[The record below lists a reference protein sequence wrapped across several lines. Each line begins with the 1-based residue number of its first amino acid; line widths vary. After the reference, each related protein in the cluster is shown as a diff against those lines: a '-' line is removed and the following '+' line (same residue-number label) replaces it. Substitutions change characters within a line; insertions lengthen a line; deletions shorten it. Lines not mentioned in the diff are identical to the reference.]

1 MFPDRW
7 KIAHVIP
14 IFKAGDKTS
23 CSNYR
28 PISILSC
35 LAKLF
40 ESLVYASLYSHL
52 NNYICTQQHGF
63 VKNRSTLSNLL
74 EFKHYLCQTF
84 ASCGQVDAIYLDFS
98 KAFDKVNHSLLC
110 QKLSLYGIHGCL
122 LRWITSYLSNRSQLV
137 TVKGYSSSPIPVSS
151 GVPQG
156 SHLGPLLFVIFI
168 NDLTERLSSPAL
180 LYADDLKIFTSIV
193 DEKNCLTLQNDLN
206 VVANW
211 CSSNLMYLNIDKCCV
226 ITFTRKKNK
235 IIHSYYIHDTLIDRK
250 DVVRDLGVLF
260 DEQLTFRPHY
270 EQIIQRG
277 NQLLGFIMRTTKHFK
292 KPRSTLYLFN
302 SLVRSVLEYCSPV
315 WSPFYNVHINNIE
328 KIQKRCLRYLSRKH
342 NFGRSLAGYSQRLS
356 KFDVIPLCTRRR
368 RYDLLCLHK
377 ILHAIINAPN
387 LLSSLNINTL
397 HRSRRPNVFSIQVY
411 RNNTSYYNP
420 LIRMCRAYNELVRSG
435 RDVDIFNDKFSV
447 FKKAI
452 SEILKDEVSNYT

>member
-1 MFPDRW
+1 
-7 KIAHVIP
+7 
-14 IFKAGDKTS
+14 
-23 CSNYR
+23 
-28 PISILSC
+28 
-35 LAKLF
+35 
-40 ESLVYASLYSHL
+40 
-52 NNYICTQQHGF
+52 
-63 VKNRSTLSNLL
+63 
-74 EFKHYLCQTF
+74 
-84 ASCGQVDAIYLDFS
+84 
-98 KAFDKVNHSLLC
+98 
-110 QKLSLYGIHGCL
+110 
-122 LRWITSYLSNRSQLV
+122 
-137 TVKGYSSSPIPVSS
+137 
-151 GVPQG
+151 
-156 SHLGPLLFVIFI
+156 
-168 NDLTERLSSPAL
+168 
-180 LYADDLKIFTSIV
+180 
-193 DEKNCLTLQNDLN
+193 
-206 VVANW
+206 
-211 CSSNLMYLNIDKCCV
+211 MYLNIDKCCV

-235 IIHSYYIHDTLIDRK
+235 IIHSYYIHDTFIGRK

-302 SLVRSVLEYCSPV
+302 SLVRSVLEYCSP
-315 WSPFYNVHINNIE
+315 

-377 ILHAIINAPN
+377 ILHTIINAPN

-420 LIRMCRAYNELVRSG
+420 LIRMCRAYNALVRSG

-452 SEILKDEVSNYT
+452 SEILKDEFSNST